1 MKSGWMLV
9 VLMAVASPAAA
20 QGVPPAKPD
29 EPPIRFV
36 WSDQPS
42 IRAGVFR
49 LDLHARFQADFRR
62 ADQDLEQEGGTYET
76 AHKRIGVSGRIT
88 NRVRFEIERELR
100 RENPWRDV
108 FVNVEIA
115 RALEVRAGKF
125 KVPFSYEELTGVTR
139 IDFVYRS
146 LLAQII
152 SPARDVGVMAHGEV
166 LRRIFAYQVGVFRH
180 DGDNARLREPIF
192 LLPGEEQPKADRSIA
207 ARLTAEPLRHAAG
220 PRELRRLFLGAALTT
235 SDVPEGLNSLRGQ
248 SLFGTEFA
256 ERMYVL
262 GQRRRIGVE
271 AVWMPG
277 PFSVKSEYARATEQR
292 KRQGLRDDD
301 ISDFLSTAWYL
312 SGTWAVTGEAKN
324 GDIEPRKPIFQGGFG
339 ALELAVRYERIGF
352 TSDSKVGTPFANP
365 RADPLLENSETI
377 WTFGVNWYL
386 NKWGK
391 IVVNGVRESF
401 QDPERTAVPGR
412 RTNWAAVTR
421 LQFAM

>member
-1 MKSGWMLV
+1 MKRGWMLV
-9 VLMAVASPAAA
+9 VLMAAAPPAAA
-20 QGVPPAKPD
+20 QGVPPTKPD

-36 WSDQPS
+36 WNDQPS
-42 IRAGVFR
+42 IRAGIFR

-62 ADQDLEQEGGTYET
+62 ADQDLEREGGTYET
-76 AHKRIGVSGRIT
+76 AHKRLGVSGRIT

-100 RENPWRDV
+100 RQNPWRDV

-115 RALEVRAGKF
+115 RALQVRAGKF
-125 KVPFSYEELTGVTR
+125 KVPFSHEELTGVTR
-139 IDFVYRS
+139 IDFAYRS

-152 SPARDVGVMAHGEV
+152 SPARDVGAMAHGEV

-180 DGDNARLREPIF
+180 DGENARLREPIF
-192 LLPGEEQPKADRSIA
+192 LLPGEEQPKAGRSVA
-207 ARLTAEPLRHAAG
+207 ARLIAEPFRHAAG
-220 PRELRRLFLGAALTT
+220 PRELRRLFLGAALTS

-277 PFSVKSEYARATEQR
+277 PLSVKSEYARAAEQR
-292 KRQGLRDDD
+292 KRQGLLDDD
-301 ISDFLSTAWYL
+301 ISDFLSTAWYV

-324 GDIEPRKPIFQGGFG
+324 ADIEPRKPIFQGGLG
-339 ALELAVRYERIGF
+339 ALELAIRYERIGF
-352 TSDSKVGTPFANP
+352 ATASKVGTPFANP
-365 RADPLLENSETI
+365 RADPLLENAETI

-391 IVVNGVRESF
+391 IVVNGIRESF

-412 RTNWAAVTR
+412 TTNWAAVTR